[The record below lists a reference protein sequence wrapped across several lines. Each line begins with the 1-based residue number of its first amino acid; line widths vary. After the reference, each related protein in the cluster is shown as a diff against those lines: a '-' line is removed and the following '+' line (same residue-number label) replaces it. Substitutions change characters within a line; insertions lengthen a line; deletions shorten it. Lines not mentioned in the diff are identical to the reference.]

1 MFWKALQTVTK
12 GWRAE
17 LVITYYNK
25 GCIPLPRQKIP
36 SALCMSWVPGL
47 RRTSG
52 PSIVSDIFLGTSRRY
67 LTMSSY
73 CNLCEFDV
81 PTSGQKQIYCH
92 SWRSLSITGSC
103 SWVRGK
109 WSRRSTDGLEQCQ
122 QWCGLCSGEERPEHE
137 RKTVDSLVELCSYT
151 HLAVVSERIRLWI
164 QALEISLL
172 LWVSGLRD
180 RMRSWPFGT
189 QSFLGTSEY
198 LRCSSRVLSRKRTW
212 DTPRICFQ
220 LAQKCLCVPLNV
232 LEEVAGKRKVWMSLL
247 RLLPLNPDKQW

>member
-1 MFWKALQTVTK
+1 MLSGLYSFWCLPPQTLQICAVEKWKALQTVTK

-52 PSIVSDIFLGTSRRY
+52 PSIISDIFLGTSRRY
-67 LTMSSY
+67 LTISSY
-73 CNLCEFDV
+73 CNLCKFDV

-109 WSRRSTDGLEQCQ
+109 WSSRSTNGLVQCQ
-122 QWCGLCSGEERPEHE
+122 QWCGLCSGEERAEHQ

-164 QALEISLL
+164 LWKLASSYGCLGSEMGWGAGHVGLGEEQILL
-172 LWVSGLRD
+172 HIK
-180 RMRSWPFGT
+180 RS
-189 QSFLGTSEY
+189 
-198 LRCSSRVLSRKRTW
+198 
-212 DTPRICFQ
+212 
-220 LAQKCLCVPLNV
+220 
-232 LEEVAGKRKVWMSLL
+232 
-247 RLLPLNPDKQW
+247 

>member
-1 MFWKALQTVTK
+1 MH
-12 GWRAE
+12 E
-17 LVITYYNK
+17 LSTRIKKNIWTQYSLWY
-25 GCIPLPRQKIP
+25 
-36 SALCMSWVPGL
+36 
-47 RRTSG
+47 
-52 PSIVSDIFLGTSRRY
+52 FLGNIQAISHNVF
-67 LTMSSY
+67 L
-73 CNLCEFDV
+73 L
-81 PTSGQKQIYCH
+81 Q
-92 SWRSLSITGSC
+92 SL
-103 SWVRGK
+103 WVRCAHFRPK
-109 WSRRSTDGLEQCQ
+109 TNLLPQLEEFKYHRV
-122 QWCGLCSGEERPEHE
+122 LFMSE
-137 RKTVDSLVELCSYT
+137 RKVKQEIDSLVELCSYT

-180 RMRSWPFGT
+180 GMRSWPFGT